1 MKIYLATVLED
12 GERENKAGT
21 TMTKKRYIY
30 RLISYFVL
38 RNLKITNMKEYVLTG
53 VIKK

>member
-30 RLISYFVL
+30 IDLFLISF
-38 RNLKITNMKEYVLTG
+38 
-53 VIKK
+53 